1 MPKEPVLENAVME
14 VLWDAPGPLTTRE
27 VRERLSAHRVA
38 YTTVMTVLVR
48 LWNKGQVEREKAGRA
63 YAYRPRQSKEEHT
76 AARMEQMLDTAGDR
90 HAALSRFVETLSA
103 SERRQLKGLLE
114 DQ

>member
-14 VLWDAPGPLTTRE
+14 VLWSADEPLTTRQ
-27 VRERLSAHRVA
+27 VRERLDGHRVA
-38 YTTVMTVLVR
+38 YTTVMTVLAR
-48 LWNKGQVEREKAGRA
+48 LWNKGHLERSKTGRA
-63 YAYRPRQSKEEHT
+63 FAYLPKLSREEHT
-76 AARMEQMLDTAGDR
+76 ATRMEEMLDAAGDR

-114 DQ
+114 DR

>member
-14 VLWDAPGPLTTRE
+14 VLWSAGEPLTTRQ
-27 VRERLSAHRVA
+27 VREQLDGRRVA

-48 LWNKGQVEREKAGRA
+48 LWNKGHLERSKAGRA
-63 YAYRPRQSKEEHT
+63 YAYLPKLSREEHT
-76 AARMEQMLDTAGDR
+76 ATRMEEMLDAAGDR
-90 HAALSRFVETLSA
+90 HAALSRFVDTLSA

-114 DQ
+114 ER

>member
-1 MPKEPVLENAVME
+1 MPKEAVLENAVME
-14 VLWDAPGPLTTRE
+14 VLWSAGEPLTTRG
-27 VRERLSAHRVA
+27 VQERLDGHRVA

-48 LWNKGQVEREKAGRA
+48 LWNKGLLDRRKTGRA
-63 YAYRPRQSKEEHT
+63 YAYRPRRSREEHT
-76 AARMEQMLDTAGDR
+76 ATRMEEMLDAAGDR

-114 DQ
+114 ER